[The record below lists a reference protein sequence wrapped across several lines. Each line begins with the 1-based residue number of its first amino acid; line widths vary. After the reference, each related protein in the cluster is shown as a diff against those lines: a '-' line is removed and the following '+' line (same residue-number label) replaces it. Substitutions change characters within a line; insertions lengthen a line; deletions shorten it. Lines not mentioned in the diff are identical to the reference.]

1 LRSRGRRPGLGMR
14 ASPWATVIIGGGPA
28 GLSAALLLGRCCRKV
43 LVCDAGAPRNWA
55 AHEMHGF
62 LTRDGI
68 APTEFRALAH
78 QQLQRYDNVVFWNGE
93 VIDVVRESKNMFR
106 VMLDENHSEL
116 TRKLLIAT
124 GVRDQLP
131 ALPRIEEFWGK
142 SVHQCP
148 YCDGW
153 ELRGAPIAVYGKRA
167 RGFEMARAMT
177 AWTLDIAL
185 CTDGHSGL
193 QASQKEYL
201 SRNGVELIEERI
213 VELAGKNGQLD
224 AVVFKGGRRL
234 PRRAPLFNTPCASQ
248 SQIARKLGCQ
258 ITRTGGIRCGRYE
271 ASSVPGVF
279 VAGNIIKDV
288 QLAIVAAAEG
298 TRAAFRINHS
308 LTREDFDRRAT
319 GAQSVEHPAVDD
331 EGVARRRPQP

>member
-1 LRSRGRRPGLGMR
+1 MR
-14 ASPWATVIIGGGPA
+14 TSPWDTIIIGGGPA
-28 GLSAALLLGRCCRKV
+28 GLSAALVLGRCCRKV
-43 LVCDAGAPRNWA
+43 LLCDAGSPRNWA

-68 APTEFRALAH
+68 APNEFRTLAH
-78 QQLQRYDNVVFWNGE
+78 QQLRRYTNVEFWEGE
-93 VIDVVRESKNMFR
+93 VTDVVRESGNFR
-106 VMLDENHSEL
+106 VILAHDRSEL

-131 ALPRIEEFWGK
+131 PLPRIQEFWGK

-153 ELRGAPIAVYGKRA
+153 EWRGAPIAIYGKRS

-177 AWTLDIAL
+177 AWTSDIAL
-185 CTDGHSGL
+185 CTNGVSGFEVNER
-193 QASQKEYL
+193 EYL
-201 SRNGVELIEERI
+201 SRNGVEVIEEGV
-213 VELAGKNGQLD
+213 VELAGENGQLD

-234 PRRAPLFNTPCASQ
+234 PRRALFFDTPCVSQ

-258 ITRTGGIRCGRYE
+258 ITRRGGIRCGRYE
-271 ASSVPGVF
+271 ATNVPGVF

-298 TRAAFRINHS
+298 TRAAFGINRS

-319 GAQSVEHPAVDD
+319 GLQSVEHPPVED
-331 EGVARRRPQP
+331 EDIARRRRSDEP